1 MAKGQMMTNFMHKQL
16 ACPFIKFFFNS
27 TIHKV
32 QSRQVLWLGVVPNL
46 LSWSP
51 DRQEMTLYIKHIFVK
66 AEQAHVIRKEKIYVH
81 KSFSQKQTFHLV
93 SWDWNLNITD
103 WRTATCSSV
112 YSLKYWR
119 ITHPWSWHSSSP
131 LNSTDRR
138 SIVSHKSRLKLSSGQ
153 VPISLW
159 LVQNFWTQVDS

>member
-1 MAKGQMMTNFMHKQL
+1 MAKGQMMANFMHKQL

-32 QSRQVLWLGVVPNL
+32 QSRQVLWLWVVPNL

-66 AEQAHVIRKEKIYVH
+66 AEQAHVIRKEKVYVH

-103 WRTATCSSV
+103 WRTATWYTRWNTAGLPIPDPGIPHPHSTV
-112 YSLKYWR
+112 QTDAPLSLIKAD
-119 ITHPWSWHSSSP
+119 WSCLPARSP
-131 LNSTDRR
+131 YPY
-138 SIVSHKSRLKLSSGQ
+138 G
-153 VPISLW
+153 
-159 LVQNFWTQVDS
+159 